1 MSIANVGCTHRHHLD
16 VEPVGAAGSEDLLLH
31 THQVG
36 LGNNI
41 NITITYC
48 VNTQRFMDAGL
59 GPFSV
64 LNQVKCF
71 WFLSFLLWISGID
84 FVVGKVHFYEF
95 CLWLNQILKGCI
107 FSDGNIQIK

>member
-16 VEPVGAAGSEDLLLH
+16 VEPVGAAGSEDRLLH
-31 THQVG
+31 PHQVIQC
-36 LGNNI
+36 NVA
-41 NITITYC
+41 ITLSTLRDLWVYGYW
-48 VNTQRFMDAGL
+48 TRTL
-59 GPFSV
+59 HSV

-71 WFLSFLLWISGID
+71 WFLSFFLWISGID

-107 FSDGNIQIK
+107 YSDGNIQIK

>member
-1 MSIANVGCTHRHHLD
+1 MLAAHIAIIWTWSLSELLAVRTSSYTHTRC
-16 VEPVGAAGSEDLLLH
+16 
-31 THQVG
+31 
-36 LGNNI
+36 

-95 CLWLNQILKGCI
+95 CLWLNQIQKRCI